1 MQRLKEFIEAN
12 PEAAAD
18 ESMAAA
24 DESTAEEPAAAADA
38 EEATEDTPAAEQA
51 AEDTNGDEVTY
62 LSNYNPGTTL
72 HYQINVALFLLIFA
86 EISCATFISHAQL
99 LFIFENF
106 ECATFIRLRYICIAA

>member
-62 LSNYNPGTTL
+62 LRNYNLETSLL
-72 HYQINVALFLLIFA
+72 HLRSVSYLY
-86 EISCATFISHAQL
+86 ISAD
-99 LFIFENF
+99 
-106 ECATFIRLRYICIAA
+106 

>member
-24 DESTAEEPAAAADA
+24 DESTAEEPAAADA

-62 LSNYNPGTTL
+62 LRNYNLETSLL
-72 HYQINVALFLLIFA
+72 HLRSVSYLY
-86 EISCATFISHAQL
+86 ISAD
-99 LFIFENF
+99 
-106 ECATFIRLRYICIAA
+106 